1 MVLFGA
7 PLSKNHPGGFA
18 SPEPPRTAASK
29 PSGYNMTCRGVAR
42 QGEDGRPQSPSHN
55 SHDSHASVTP
65 PQTAYPR
72 CHQVALHTQRYLFA
86 PSKTRQRHRKPTG
99 YHMTHLSILSD
110 TSDLSDR
117 SDSSVTPPRHA
128 YPRSH
133 QVALH
138 TLQPPA
144 TFSQQLRE
152 CSKHGICPVC
162 NNFISPF
169 KINFCRL

>member
-1 MVLFGA
+1 MT
-7 PLSKNHPGGFA
+7 PPSLSYK
-18 SPEPPRTAASK
+18 SYKS
-29 PSGYNMTCRGVAR
+29 Y
-42 QGEDGRPQSPSHN
+42 QSY
-55 SHDSHASVTP
+55 ASVTP

-72 CHQVALHTQRYLFA
+72 CHQVAKHTQRYLFA

-99 YHMTHLSILSD
+99 YHMTHLSCQTRQTCQTGQTQASRPRD
-110 TSDLSDR
+110 TH
-117 SDSSVTPPRHA
+117 TPAAIKLPSI
-128 YPRSH
+128 PCS
-133 QVALH
+133 
-138 TLQPPA
+138 PPA